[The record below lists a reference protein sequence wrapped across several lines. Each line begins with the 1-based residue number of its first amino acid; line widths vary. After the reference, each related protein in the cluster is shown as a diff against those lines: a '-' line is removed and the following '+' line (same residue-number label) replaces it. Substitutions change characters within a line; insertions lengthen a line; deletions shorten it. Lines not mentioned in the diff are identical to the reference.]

1 MQFQVNPDWTPNI
14 HKHWERWIPHNLP
27 ETIDALSDDEL
38 RDLLEE
44 ELSLLRDMSIKE
56 TILYQKWQEI
66 KRKYPSREI
75 KTLFGTERVLVDGTQ
90 QNLIDHTK
98 PMMWIPESPDDYLKL
113 EPELL
118 FCNTTRLTK
127 LYTLLRNFCHSQR
140 NNNNIGRNLYYIIRD
155 RVTEKYL
162 GVIAIS
168 SDFIDLTPRDNFV
181 GWTRDQRND
190 GMLLHTAIGSS
201 ILPTQPLGYNYV
213 GGKLLAL
220 LCLSDTVQEE
230 WKQRYG
236 QKLVG
241 VTTTS
246 LYGSF
251 SQYNN
256 LKYWNKRGHTTGTVV
271 LEPSRE
277 TLYKVLAWI
286 HKRDPVRHFEH
297 WVAKSDKTGHRLKR
311 DHKFRSF
318 LFAYSRLGIKNT
330 QSFHQR
336 GIYFSHL
343 YENTPAFLR
352 EEITEDKLVK
362 RFDTS
367 VEHLVDL
374 WKNKYASK
382 RIKSLLA
389 RDGVSDKTLFYDDLI
404 YMSWEETKEKYLN
417 E

>member
-1 MQFQVNPDWTPNI
+1 MQFQVKEEWNARLLNDW
-14 HKHWERWIPHNLP
+14 EAWIPHNLP
-27 ETIDALSDDEL
+27 EKVDALSDDDM
-38 RDLLEE
+38 RDLLED
-44 ELSLLRDMSIKE
+44 ELAMLREMSIKE
-56 TILYQKWQEI
+56 TILYQKWCEI
-66 KRKYPSREI
+66 KRKYPSREM
-75 KTLFGTERVLVDGTQ
+75 KTLFGTETALIDGSQ
-90 QNLIDHTK
+90 QNIIDKVK
-98 PMMWIPESPDDYLKL
+98 PLMWIPESPDDYLKL
-113 EPELL
+113 EPELV
-118 FCNTTRLTK
+118 LTSNQW
-127 LYTLLRNFCHSQR
+127 LTDHYTVIRTFCHSQR
-140 NNNNIGRNLYYIIRD
+140 NNNNIGRNLFYLIRD
-155 RVTEKYL
+155 KVTEKYL
-162 GVIAIS
+162 GVIALS

-181 GWTRDQRND
+181 GWTREQRNS
-190 GMLLHTAIGSS
+190 GMLLHTTIGSS

-220 LCLSDTVQEE
+220 LCLSDDVQTE
-230 WKQRYG
+230 WKRRYG
-236 QKLVG
+236 QVLAG

-277 TLYKVLAWI
+277 TLYKVKKWL
-286 HKRDPVRHFEH
+286 HKRDPVKYWEM
-297 WVAKSDKTGHRLKR
+297 WVAKNEKGSRYKR

-343 YENTPAFLR
+343 YENTPEFLR
-352 EEITEDKLVK
+352 QEITEDKLVK

-389 RDGVSDKTLFYDDLI
+389 RDGVSDATLFYDDLI